1 MKLDTLP
8 LNASG
13 KVDRAALPAPN
24 TSNTVR
30 DGAFVAPRTQ
40 MEESLVN
47 MLATLLDLEQVSV
60 EDNFFLLGGH
70 SLLGT
75 QLIARVRDTFGI
87 ELSLKS
93 LFDAPTVAKL
103 SEEVESLL
111 LAKLEAMSEDEAQR
125 LLGGAAPAAA

>member
-1 MKLDTLP
+1 
-8 LNASG
+8 
-13 KVDRAALPAPN
+13 
-24 TSNTVR
+24 
-30 DGAFVAPRTQ
+30 